1 MYTVKE
7 IYRTIGIYRITN
19 LVTGK
24 SYIGQTRMN
33 FGDRRDAHFSLLN
46 AGTHYSKEM
55 QVDWDTYGSENFEF
69 AVLEIVDDPALLND
83 LEIRYINVYTA
94 KGLCYNQNPGGTGNG
109 KHLTEEAK
117 RKIGDKNRV
126 NMTGRKASEETRR
139 KMSESQR
146 KRVYTDE
153 EKQQIAEKMR
163 TINMGRHRSD
173 ETKDLL
179 RKINQENPPSAKL
192 TPDDV
197 REIRRKNSEGVSVKD
212 LAIEYHVSSACI
224 YNIIH
229 RHRWKHID

>member
-1 MYTVKE
+1 
-7 IYRTIGIYRITN
+7 
-19 LVTGK
+19 
-24 SYIGQTRMN
+24 
-33 FGDRRDAHFSLLN
+33 
-46 AGTHYSKEM
+46 M
-55 QVDWDTYGSENFEF
+55 QVDWDTYGPENFEF

-83 LEIRYINVYTA
+83 LEIRYIDAYTA
-94 KGLCYNQNPGGTGNG
+94 KGLCYNQNPGGTGKG

-139 KMSESQR
+139 KMSESQK

-153 EKQQIAEKMR
+153 EKLQIAEKMR
-163 TINMGRHRSD
+163 SINIGRHRSD

-212 LAIEYHVSSACI
+212 LAIEYHVSYACI

>member
-33 FGDRRDAHFSLLN
+33 FGDRRDAHFALLN
-46 AGTHYSKEM
+46 AGKHYSKEM
-55 QVDWDTYGSENFEF
+55 QVDWNIYGPEKFEF
-69 AVLEIVDDPALLND
+69 AVLEIVDDPTLLND
-83 LEIRYINVYTA
+83 LEIQYIDAYTA
-94 KGLCYNQNPGGTGNG
+94 KGLCYNQNPGGTGKG

-117 RKIGDKNRV
+117 RKIGAKNRI

-139 KMSESQR
+139 KMSESQ
-146 KRVYTDE
+146 KNRVYTDE

-163 TINMGRHRSD
+163 TINIGRHRSD
-173 ETKDLL
+173 ETKELL

-197 REIRRKNSEGVSVKD
+197 REIRRKNSEGVSIKD
-212 LAIEYHVSSACI
+212 LAIEYQVSSTCI

-229 RHRWKHID
+229 RRRWKHID